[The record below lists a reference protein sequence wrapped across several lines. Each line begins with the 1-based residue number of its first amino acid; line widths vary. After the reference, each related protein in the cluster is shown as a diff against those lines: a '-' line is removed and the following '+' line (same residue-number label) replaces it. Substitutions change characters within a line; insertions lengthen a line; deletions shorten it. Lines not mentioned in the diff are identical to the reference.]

1 MQETKVYQAA
11 MYVRLSKE
19 DVDVANSLKSESG
32 SIQNQ
37 KRIIRDYVQDKPDIE
52 IVKEYEDDGYSG
64 SDFNRPGFRAM
75 MEDIKSGDIN
85 CVIVKD
91 LSRFGREYIDSGKY
105 IERIFPMIGVRFI
118 AINDNIDRGS
128 EKQDDIVV
136 PFKNLMN
143 DAYCR
148 DISIKIRTNLEAKR
162 KAGQYTGPYTPYG
175 YLKDEKDKN
184 RLVIDRYA
192 AGIVQDIFRMKIQG
206 MSNKGIADYLNDHG
220 VLSPLEYKH
229 SIGIRLQ
236 VTFQIKQQAKWD
248 AVSVKRILENEIYT
262 GTLVQ
267 GKRTTPNYKVKK
279 VVERPKDQWVRIENN
294 HEPIVSGRD
303 FDLVQRLLS
312 FDTRLPATGS
322 TVYPLAGLAVCAGC
336 GSPMVKVDVPAKGR
350 KYTYYVC
357 SGSTNKNGCSP
368 HRISKQKLEKAV
380 FSLLKKH
387 IQVLVDMEEFVKY
400 IKDTP
405 FKEIEI
411 KKLIER
417 KDILQKE
424 VRRWNDLRNGL
435 YEDLKDGI
443 ITKEEYEE
451 LRSGFTDKR
460 DKVEQEIKC
469 LDSHMEEVIAENSE
483 KYNWMAYF
491 TEHRDIREL
500 TRTMAVE
507 LIRQIRV
514 VDKKNIEVIFSFD
527 DEFHALKVMMEE
539 NDAVETVSKK
549 SISQSEGMVR

>member
-1 MQETKVYQAA
+1 MQETKIYQAA

-19 DVDVANSLKSESG
+19 DADVANSLKPESG

-37 KRIIRDYVQDKPDIE
+37 KRIIRDFVQDKPDIE

-64 SDFNRPGFRAM
+64 SDFNRPGFQAM
-75 MEDIKSGDIN
+75 IEDIKSGDIN

-128 EKQDDIVV
+128 GKQDDIVV

-184 RLVIDRYA
+184 RLVLDPYA
-192 AGIVQDIFRMKIQG
+192 VGIVQDIFKMKIRG
-206 MSNKGIADYLNDHG
+206 MSNKGIADYLNGHG

-236 VTFQIKQQAKWD
+236 VIFQINQQAKWD

-279 VVERPKDQWVRIENN
+279 IVERPKDQWVRIENN
-294 HEPIVSGRD
+294 HEPIISKRD

-312 FDTRLPATGS
+312 FDTRLPAAGS
-322 TVYPLAGLAVCAGC
+322 TLYPLAGLAVCAGC
-336 GSPMVKVDVPAKGR
+336 GSPMVKIDVPAKGR

-368 HRISKQKLEKAV
+368 HRISKEKLEKAV
-380 FSLLKKH
+380 FSLLQEH
-387 IQVLVDMEEFVKY
+387 IHVLIDMEKIVKY
-400 IKDTP
+400 IKDAP
-405 FKEIEI
+405 FKEIEM
-411 KKLIER
+411 KKLVER
-417 KDILQKE
+417 NGNLEKE
-424 VRRWNDLRNGL
+424 VRRWNELRNGL

-451 LRSGFTDKR
+451 LRGGFTDRRNKA
-460 DKVEQEIKC
+460 EQEIVC
-469 LDSHMEEVIAENSE
+469 LDSRMEEALADNSE
-483 KYNWMAYF
+483 KYSWMAYF
-491 TEHRDIREL
+491 TEHRDIKEL
-500 TRTMAVE
+500 TRTVAVE
-507 LIRQIRV
+507 LIRQVRI

-527 DEFHALKVMMEE
+527 DEFHSLKEMLEPKE
-539 NDAVETVSKK
+539 ADETVPEKRTL
-549 SISQSEGMVR
+549 QSEGMVR